1 MGSILA
7 KQKLPIEYIN
17 NLNRDFGE
25 RIADKILEGYI
36 NLRKSSFRV
45 NTLKSTVEEI
55 DNLLNGLN
63 ISFEKVD
70 WYDKAYIIDKR
81 FEKALRETDEYKNG
95 KIYFQ
100 SLSSMMPVVI
110 LNPQEDDVILD
121 VASAPGSKTTQIAA
135 ETNNK
140 AKIIAN
146 EKDTIRIEKLK
157 YNSELQNANIEE
169 IINYNGIELGNL
181 YESNFNKIL
190 LDTPCSG
197 EGRFLINEPET
208 YKSWSNT
215 MVSNLNT
222 LQKELIKSA
231 AKALGPDGLLCY
243 STCTLNKK
251 EDEEIAEY
259 AIRELG
265 LEEVKIDI
273 DENNKNNK
281 LKLIKSNIGIK
292 VMPNEYYEGFYI
304 VKLRKVK

>member
-25 RIADKILEGYI
+25 RIADKILEGY
-36 NLRKSSFRV
+36 LVKRKSSFRV
-45 NTLKSTVEEI
+45 NTLKSSISEI
-55 DNLLNGLN
+55 QEQLDRLGISYERVDWYNKAF
-63 ISFEKVD
+63 IIDKSFEK
-70 WYDKAYIIDKR
+70 K
-81 FEKALRETDEYKNG
+81 LRDTDEYKNG

-100 SLSSMMPVVI
+100 SLSSMMPVVA
-110 LNPQEDDVILD
+110 LNLNEGESILD
-121 VASAPGSKTTQIAA
+121 VASAPGSKTTQIAT

-140 AKIIAN
+140 SKIIAN

-157 YNSELQNANIEE
+157 HNADLQSAKVE
-169 IINYNGIELGNL
+169 IINYDGVRLGEL
-181 YESNFNKIL
+181 YKEEFDKVL

-197 EGRFLINEPET
+197 EGRFIISEKET
-208 YKSWSNT
+208 YSAWSNKL
-215 MVSNLNT
+215 VLNLSE

-231 AKALGPDGLLCY
+231 AISLKPGGEMIY

-251 EDEEIAEY
+251 EDEEIVNY
-259 AIRELG
+259 AIKNLG

-281 LKLIKSNIGIK
+281 LKLIKSEYGIK